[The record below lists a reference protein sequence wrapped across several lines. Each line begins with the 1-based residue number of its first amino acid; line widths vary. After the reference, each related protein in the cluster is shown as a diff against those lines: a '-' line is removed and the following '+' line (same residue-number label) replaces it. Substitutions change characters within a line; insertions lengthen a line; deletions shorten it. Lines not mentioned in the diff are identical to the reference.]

1 MKCIGSK
8 VGLTRVMYICVRCN
22 KILAKCMRQ
31 CGDNHLFSLHTQAKI
46 PSVAMLFSDCWHL
59 QKLESSAPHVPTRV
73 ACGRAHGTTQ
83 TAK

>member
-8 VGLTRVMYICVRCN
+8 VGLTVMYICVS
-22 KILAKCMRQ
+22 LAKCMRQ

-73 ACGRAHGTTQ
+73 ACGRVHGSAQ
-83 TAK
+83 TVQ